1 MKIFKKTVKSTKIE
15 PKDPI
20 KDKYKQEIGFFK
32 KIQINLNKKKELYN
46 SNKELKEEV
55 KSFISIV
62 LGIGLYGLLGGLGT
76 YAVIALVSGA
86 SFSLTILLGIGSLL
100 WLIENKFIEFIT
112 RILGSIKLVS
122 INQ

>member
-1 MKIFKKTVKSTKIE
+1 MKLFKKFKKSAKIE

-20 KDKYKQEIGFFK
+20 KDKYNKKIGFFK
-32 KIQINLNKKKELYN
+32 KIQINFNKKKELYH

-62 LGIGLYGLLGGLGT
+62 LGIGLYGLLGGLAAT
-76 YAVIALVSGA
+76 LVGI
-86 SFSLTILLGIGSLL
+86 SFSLMSFLGIGSLL
-100 WLIENKFIEFIT
+100 WLMENKFIEFIT